1 MLIVASD
8 AGEGGIRRGHRD
20 GRHVTADAGESVVNL
35 VRKLHGPAP
44 ALVLRYLHGDLE
56 RDRRLQ
62 LALLV
67 AGSAIGLLGTLV
79 MTDLAPARR
88 LEGQFLVRAEF
99 VTGETGEFAMAVV
112 GEGVA
117 GRDETFGPTPGRIVF
132 RGRRP
137 LAP

>member
-1 MLIVASD
+1 MD
-8 AGEGGIRRGHRD
+8 R
-20 GRHVTADAGESVVNL
+20 
-35 VRKLHGPAP
+35 VRELHGPAP
-44 ALVLRYLHGDLE
+44 TLVLGH
-56 RDRRLQ
+56 RDRDLDRDGQLQ
-62 LALLV
+62 LAPLV
-67 AGSAIGLLGTLV
+67 AGSAIGLLGMLV

-99 VTGETGEFAMAVV
+99 VTGETGEFAVAVV

-117 GRDETFGPTPGRIVF
+117 ARDQTFGPTPGRIVF